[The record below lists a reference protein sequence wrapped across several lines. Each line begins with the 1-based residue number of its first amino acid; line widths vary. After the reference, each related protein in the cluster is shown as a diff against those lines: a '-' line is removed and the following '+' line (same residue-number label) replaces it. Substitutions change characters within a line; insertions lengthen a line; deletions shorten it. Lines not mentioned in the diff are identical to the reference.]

1 MESKTMKKVILSA
14 VVVCCA
20 GMGFFWQSQGKSET
34 SSDLLFENVEAL
46 AVEENWENG
55 SDCQGSGSV
64 VCPYTDDVETLIYEA
79 DCFFVA
85 DDVSAGSLPGI
96 R

>member
-1 MESKTMKKVILSA
+1 
-14 VVVCCA
+14 
-20 GMGFFWQSQGKSET
+20 MGFFWQSQGKSET

-64 VCPYTDDVETLIYEA
+64 VCPYTDDKVYMV
-79 DCFFVA
+79 DFY
-85 DDVSAGSLPGI
+85 SLWKH
-96 R
+96 

>member
-1 MESKTMKKVILSA
+1 MESKTMKKVILSV

-64 VCPYTDDVETLIYEA
+64 VCPYTDDKVYMV
-79 DCFFVA
+79 DFY
-85 DDVSAGSLPGI
+85 SLWKH
-96 R
+96 